1 MNLLILMKEAR
12 ITYQNLTDKQQESIT
27 IMISWLYSMWS
38 EHDIKDYYTI
48 WNWLVEIKA
57 GKVRLSSTD
66 MGVVRELWDVYTEF
80 YKQVIKDKL

>member
-1 MNLLILMKEAR
+1 MKEAR

>member
-1 MNLLILMKEAR
+1 MKEEK
-12 ITYQNLTDKQQESIT
+12 IIYQNLTDKQQESIT

-38 EHDIKDYYTI
+38 ELDIKNYYTI
-48 WNWLVEIKA
+48 WNWLVQIKA
-57 GKVRLSSTD
+57 GKVGLSSTD